1 MPDVDAGPERIPE
14 RHPLGNKPL
23 VEAIFELR
31 WGLTPQQQ
39 GMPID
44 PGFRIFLGRYYD
56 QVKAEYPVVVDLP
69 SSTVPEEIT
78 PHQVRHQFRKA
89 QDDWPVTQ
97 IGPGIMTV
105 NETSGYLWDTFHP
118 RLQAAIEAVYAAYP
132 REIAAFHP
140 MRGSLKY
147 VDAIEYN
154 PETSPAPLL
163 AYLRSHLHTGI
174 DIEPLLFKKNAADR
188 EAPIGLNLTVAYPL
202 SKPPG
207 IIQLTIA
214 LGKREDR
221 PSIILDT
228 TVLSRKD
235 AVPQEAHEWQRWLLD
250 AHEVSD
256 DWFFALVRGD
266 LLKEFERTHDTS
278 NVEV

>member
-1 MPDVDAGPERIPE
+1 
-14 RHPLGNKPL
+14 
-23 VEAIFELR
+23 
-31 WGLTPQQQ
+31 
-39 GMPID
+39 
-44 PGFRIFLGRYYD
+44 
-56 QVKAEYPVVVDLP
+56 
-69 SSTVPEEIT
+69 
-78 PHQVRHQFRKA
+78 
-89 QDDWPVTQ
+89 
-97 IGPGIMTV
+97 MTV

-118 RLQAAIEAVYAAYP
+118 RLQAAIAAVYAAYP

-140 MRGSLKY
+140 TRGSLKY

-154 PETSPAPLL
+154 PENCPAPLL

-174 DIEPLLFKKNAADR
+174 DIEPLLFKRNIADR
-188 EAPIGLNLTVAYPL
+188 DAPIGLNLTVAYPL
-202 SKPPG
+202 SKPLG

-214 LGKREDR
+214 LGKSDDR

-235 AVPQEAHEWQRWLLD
+235 AVPQEADEWQQWLID

-266 LLKEFERTHDTS
+266 LLTEFRRK
-278 NVEV
+278 